1 MSKSRGLAALLA
13 LAFTATTLMAGGAR
27 AVNGAGTPL
36 KWNTASPIT
45 YEYDQGEFVTST
57 ETNPPTTVEGGTLL
71 ADAYQVWTD
80 TGLFTFN
87 ASAIASDISL
97 SFDPNTGK
105 VFWDYWFG
113 PDGSAVIFDADGSII
128 DALFGAG
135 AHYDVVGLAG
145 LETTDYPGAQ
155 IWEANIVINQTF
167 LDGIGLPLSPPDLP
181 SEDAMRAVMV
191 HEIGH
196 MLNLDHSVLN
206 SELANDGNT
215 ANDLFLPSMYPVL
228 TDNEAALKDLNPD
241 DIAAIK
247 SIYSGAST
255 EQVSGR
261 VLTSSSNFQGAEVVL
276 RKVGDPLQ
284 TAYSVISGA
293 RYFPCNPGTACD
305 PCTSPPGTCPEDPA
319 ELGAYAA
326 EWLDSGDYEVCVRQI
341 DTRFSLANGTFVGPL
356 TTPPI
361 LLGPEECY
369 NAGES
374 HVAAS
379 DDPDAVTSVTA
390 AVGSVDVDILLNDLP
405 VADSLEPNDDL
416 PGATAVTLAAGVPGT
431 EAGVRDVDDVDY
443 YSFPVTSG
451 QVVRIDVEAAE
462 LGSSLDPLLGVF
474 DHAGAL
480 IQSVDDSVDPDSMGD
495 SFDPA
500 VEFVPDF
507 TGTARVAV
515 TSYPDTDFDGTGGG
529 TEGPYWIRFAVDDDA
544 DGDGS
549 PDSEDNCP
557 LDANNDEDDDGIC
570 GEVDP
575 CTDPDGDGYGSPGN
589 AGNTCDIDNCPDT
602 ANPASDCDENVGTPD
617 EQCDEDLD
625 GLGDACDN
633 CPQISNVGQEDSD
646 FDGWGD
652 PCDTF
657 ASGGLAITGYTLTD
671 NGDDDGFADTSET
684 VQLRLRVR
692 NRSRVTAT
700 GVRAELSTA
709 SPYIECIGA
718 GTIVFGDI
726 APGQAA
732 EPTETFEFK
741 VAAIDRTSVE
751 QDLSAELAITFRNT
765 FQNLAGPLNIDLDLD
780 YDLSTPDSPVSFFE
794 SFEGTSFPGDFASFA
809 IDDLDAGIPGASDAE
824 GLANADGMRCQYTD
838 PDNENTGTFG
848 TDQAP
853 TCYPGNGLVHANLIH
868 WQIDGPDSSGPDG
881 GRAFSGIKSLYYGVY
896 LFAPLGFTSSPSLLE
911 GVKMVNPVNL
921 GIEQPTLTFKHQ
933 MSLINSSAEGGT
945 VNAPPGASADQGV
958 LQIQLA
964 DAAGNPV
971 GPWRRLETIAANDYH
986 TRNHNAYP
994 NCSFDPI
1001 DDGSTED
1008 DRYDPGGLSGPS
1020 SLCSPAY
1027 TWSRLGDTD
1036 EPFDV
1041 ANVGFGDGGS
1051 GLQGSSGIGTWVE
1064 TTADLSGYRGRRIR
1078 LRFLVGA
1085 IQLSGM
1091 ETWEQAFGNNPDSGD
1106 DGWWIDDIF
1115 IDDTLPN
1122 PAVFS
1127 VDTNPNTNLAGSG
1140 DVDGDGVSDACDLC
1154 AGDDTGQ
1161 ADPDL
1166 DGIGN
1171 ACDNCPDV
1179 FNPDQADSDSD
1190 GTGDVCTP
1198 DTTPP
1203 AVAVVFPSDGATDV
1217 PTSTAIT
1224 MLFDEL
1230 VDPATANAQSINL
1243 ELNEVKVPGTVSVD
1257 GTVVAFDPDAALAA
1271 GSTYE
1276 LEITALLKDLAGNA
1290 AIPYNVTF
1298 FTTPNPDSGTID
1310 AEDVG
1315 TESGGTTVGGE
1326 NADDN
1331 AGFANTVAGD
1341 INNDGIS
1348 DLLIGAPNAD
1358 NGGIVDAGSLRL
1370 LFGSASLQSSA
1381 GGVTEIRYVAT
1392 EVAGFVGRSV
1402 ARAGDLDGDGT
1413 DDFAVGAPLS
1423 DTANGVD
1430 SGRAFLIFG
1439 DANLDSM
1446 GTCDAGDNVGQ
1457 PCGDDNDCPDGG
1469 SFSNCSVPDIDLDSI
1484 ATCSTPTACGVI
1496 FNGEGPGDEA
1506 GFSVSFAG
1514 DINNDGNDDLLIG
1527 APGAD
1532 PLNPARTDSGTV
1544 YLIYGPLTAGTIE
1557 LSSVGQPAGTPGLVL
1572 NGEDDDDRAGESIS
1586 WWQDPTGIDD
1596 LLIGAPGA
1604 SPEDEL
1610 GSPITEAGFVYA
1622 IHGGT
1627 ANLDDTGSTGII
1639 ELSRL
1644 ANGGADQVSGVVF
1657 LGTEPSGRIGR
1668 SVSGAMDLDGDGV
1681 SDVVFGAENQAWII
1695 PGKDPKGISGSS
1707 KTNRPRDFGAAGLRV
1722 LGPDEAVSQF
1732 EATVFTEAVDGEL
1745 LGTLEVGPL
1754 GDINNDGIDDL
1765 IIGAPDTDPGGLVD
1779 AGQAFIVFG
1788 TLAPLDEQLAL
1799 TDIGE
1804 TLPGIAIN
1812 GTEAGDGLGS
1822 SVSGGADVNGD
1833 GVVDAVVG
1841 APMADADGAPDDS
1854 GQTYVI
1860 SPISPEEVVS
1870 LSVNL
1875 SGVTSE
1881 LEWTRTDL
1889 AIGYNVY
1896 RGVISTIAG
1905 SLDIR
1910 TSQMV
1915 QLACGIDTDADTD
1928 TLPDTTDPDP
1938 AAVGDGYYYL
1948 VTGSNNTGEGPIGP
1962 ATANALR
1969 VNDAQCP

>member
-1 MSKSRGLAALLA
+1 M
-13 LAFTATTLMAGGAR
+13 
-27 AVNGAGTPL
+27 
-36 KWNTASPIT
+36 KWNTVSPIT
-45 YEYDQGEFVTST
+45 YQYDQGDFVTSA

-71 ADAYQVWTD
+71 ADAFQVWTD
-80 TGLFTFN
+80 TGLFTFV
-87 ASAIASDISL
+87 AGAINSDISL
-97 SFDPNTGK
+97 NFDPGTGNT
-105 VFWDYWFG
+105 FWDYWLV
-113 PDGSAVIFDADGSII
+113 PNDSAVIFDADGSII

-145 LETTDYPGAQ
+145 LEFPDYVGAQ
-155 IWEANIVINQTF
+155 ISEANIVINQTF
-167 LDGIGLPLSPPDLP
+167 LDGVGLPASPPDLP
-181 SEDAMRAVMV
+181 SEDAMLAVLV

-196 MLNLDHSVLN
+196 FLNLDHSVLN

-215 ANDLFLPSMYPVL
+215 ANDAFLPSMYPVL

-241 DIAAIK
+241 DLAAIK
-247 SIYSGAST
+247 SIYSGGST
-255 EQVSGR
+255 DQISGR
-261 VLTSSSNFQGAEVVL
+261 VLTGSSNFQGAEVVL

-293 RYFPCNPGTACD
+293 KYFPCNPGTACD
-305 PCTSPPGTCPEDPA
+305 PCTEAPGTCPDDPP
-319 ELGAYAA
+319 ELGAYIA
-326 EWLDSGDYEVCVRQI
+326 EWIDPGSYQVCVRQV
-341 DTRFSLANGTFVGPL
+341 DTRFSLANGTFIGPL

-361 LLGPEECY
+361 LPGPEECHD
-369 NAGES
+369 AGES

-379 DDPDAVTSVTA
+379 DDPDAVTAVTA
-390 AVGSVDVDILLNDLP
+390 GLAAVNVNILINELPLSDL
-405 VADSLEPNDDL
+405 LEANDDI
-416 PGATAVTLAAGVPGT
+416 PSATGVTLSAGVAGT
-431 EAGVRDVDDVDY
+431 EAGLRDIDDVDY
-443 YSFPVTSG
+443 YSFPVTAG
-451 QVVRIDVEAAE
+451 QVVRVDVEAAE
-462 LGSSLDPLLGVF
+462 IGSSLDPLIGVF
-474 DHAGAL
+474 DGTGAL
-480 IQSVDDSVDPDSMGD
+480 IQSVDDSIDPDSMGD

-500 VEFVPDF
+500 IEFVPDF

-515 TSYPDTDFDGTGGG
+515 TSYPDIDFDGTGGG
-529 TEGPYWIRFAVDDDA
+529 TTGPYWIRFTVDDDA
-544 DGDGS
+544 DGDGT

-557 LDANNDEDDDGIC
+557 LDPNNDQDDDGIC
-570 GEVDP
+570 GDIDT
-575 CTDPDGDGYGSPGN
+575 CTDPDGDGFGSPGN
-589 AGNTCDIDNCPDT
+589 AGNTCGIDNCPDT

-633 CPQISNVGQEDSD
+633 CPNNANANQVDSD
-646 FDGWGD
+646 FDGFGD
-652 PCDTF
+652 ACDTF
-657 ASGGLAITGYTLTD
+657 AAGGIAITGVFLAD
-671 NGDDDGFADTSET
+671 NGDDDGFADTNET
-684 VQLRLRVR
+684 VELRLRVR
-692 NRSRVTAT
+692 NRSRVTVSN
-700 GVRAELSTA
+700 VRAILTTS
-709 SPYIECIGA
+709 SPHIECIGSGEIEL
-718 GTIVFGDI
+718 GTLL
-726 APGQAA
+726 PGQTVAMTD
-732 EPTETFEFK
+732 PFEFK
-741 VAAIDRTSVE
+741 IAAINRSTVSE
-751 QDLSAELAITFRNT
+751 DLSTEFKVTFLNSV
-765 FQNLAGPLNIDLDLD
+765 QSLAGPLTVDLDLD
-780 YDLSTPDSPVSFFE
+780 YDLSTSDTPTVWQEDFEADSAGTLDGLGTFVSDNL
-794 SFEGTSFPGDFASFA
+794 DF
-809 IDDLDAGIPGASDAE
+809 GIPGSNDTE
-824 GLANADGMRCQYTD
+824 GIANADGMRCQYTD
-838 PDNENTGTFG
+838 PDNINSSVFG
-848 TDQAP
+848 TDDALS
-853 TCYPGNGLVHANLIH
+853 CYPGNSLPHADTIF
-868 WQIDGPDSSGPDG
+868 WQIDGPASAGPDG
-881 GRAFSGIKSLYYGVY
+881 GRAYSGVQSLYFGVY
-896 LFAPLGFTSSPSLLE
+896 DVFNFDFTTPVGILE
-911 GVKMVNPVNL
+911 GAKTADPINL
-921 GIEQPTLTFKHQ
+921 GIGHPVLTFKHQ
-933 MSLINSSAEGGT
+933 MSLMNSSDDDGAINSPAGF
-945 VNAPPGASADQGV
+945 SADQGV
-958 LQIQLA
+958 LQIQRA
-964 DAAGNPV
+964 DAAGDSV
-971 GPWRRLETIAANDYH
+971 GPWRRVESITTNDYH
-986 TRNHNAYP
+986 TQNFTGYVV
-994 NCSFDPI
+994 CTFDPT

-1008 DRYDPGGLSGPS
+1008 DLYDPGIRSGPS
-1020 SLCSPAY
+1020 SLCSPNY
-1027 TWSRLGDTD
+1027 TWSALGHTSQLQTSGDVRLGD
-1036 EPFDV
+1036 P
-1041 ANVGFGDGGS
+1041 GS
-1051 GLQGSSGIGTWVE
+1051 GLGGTLGTGTWVE
-1064 TTADLSGYRGRRIR
+1064 TSVDLSEYRGRRVR
-1078 LRFLVGA
+1078 LRFITSSIKNSSTL
-1085 IQLSGM
+1085 
-1091 ETWEQAFGNNPDSGD
+1091 ETWEAQFGPFNPDPRD
-1106 DGWWIDDIF
+1106 DGWWIDDLF

-1127 VDTNPNTNLAGSG
+1127 IDTNPNTNLAGSG

-1203 AVAVVFPSDGATDV
+1203 SVAVVFPADGATDV
-1217 PTSTAIT
+1217 PTSTGIT
-1224 MLFDEL
+1224 MLFDEM
-1230 VDPATANAQSINL
+1230 VDPATANTQSINL

-1276 LEITALLKDLAGNA
+1276 LEITALLTDLAGNA

-1298 FTTPNPDSGTID
+1298 FTTPDPDSGTID

-1341 INNDGIS
+1341 INADGIS

-1358 NGGIVDAGSLRL
+1358 NGGIVDAGSLQL
-1370 LFGSASLQSSA
+1370 LFGSASLQNSA

-1430 SGRAFLIFG
+1430 SGRAFLVFG
-1439 DANLDSM
+1439 DADLDSL

-1469 SFSNCSVPDIDLDSI
+1469 GLSICTVPDIDLDSI
-1484 ATCSTPTACGVI
+1484 ATCSAAAACGVI

-1514 DINNDGNDDLLIG
+1514 DINNDGNDDLLVG

-1532 PLNPARTDSGTV
+1532 PVSPTRVDSGKV
-1544 YLIYGPLTAGTIE
+1544 YLIYGPLTSGTIE
-1557 LSSVGQPAGTPGLVL
+1557 LSTVGQPAGTPGLVL

-1627 ANLDDTGSTGII
+1627 SNLDDTLSTGII

-1657 LGTEPSGRIGR
+1657 LGTEPNGRIGR
-1668 SVSGAMDLDGDGV
+1668 SVSGAMDLDGDGI
-1681 SDVVFGAENQAWII
+1681 SDVVFGAENQAWIV

-1732 EATVFTEAVDGEL
+1732 DATVFTEAIGGDL

-1754 GDINNDGIDDL
+1754 GDINNDGVDDL

-1788 TLAPLDEQLAL
+1788 TLAPLDEQLSL
-1799 TDIGE
+1799 TDIGD

-1841 APMADADGAPDDS
+1841 APMADAAGAPDDS

-1860 SPISPEEVVS
+1860 SPIAPEEVVS
-1870 LSVNL
+1870 LSLNL
-1875 SGVTSE
+1875 SGVMSE

-1905 SLDIR
+1905 SPEIR
-1910 TSQMV
+1910 TSQMT

-1938 AAVGDGYYYL
+1938 APVGDGYYYL
-1948 VTGSNNTGEGPIGP
+1948 VTGSNSTGEGPIGP

-1969 VNDAQCP
+1969 INDAQCP